1 MKRSVFEGF
10 ARHFVRLVVLMVFL
24 HGMAGVCLAQS
35 GGISAQPATKA
46 AAPLG
51 APEMATPTAQAG
63 QSAATGERQ
72 RGGNHE
78 GIKVH
83 GHWVIEVKN
92 PDGTVTARREF
103 ENSVQP
109 LGMAYLAS
117 LIAGNSSPGGL
128 TVLLNGLTTTFLPFL
143 GVEFSGSQAG
153 PCLPLN
159 SSTAG
164 TGGTAT
170 GTTCL
175 LTTGPSG
182 GLFTYFGYVCDFY
195 QTSYNT
201 ANQLG
206 TPPPAGQ
213 AFPCST
219 NLTVSAPTTITGA
232 SAGGASQQVQM
243 MGSVTVTATVAG
255 NVTDVETVYT
265 NCASS
270 VATSQCVGTYNPQTA
285 SFAAVPTSYNL
296 FTERNLDG
304 PANGDPAAVPYSPGQ
319 TIAVSVTISFQ

>member
-1 MKRSVFEGF
+1 MKFSVLEGF
-10 ARHFVRLVVLMVFL
+10 ARHVVRPAVLIFSLV
-24 HGMAGVCLAQS
+24 GMAAVSHSQAAATA
-35 GGISAQPATKA
+35 AQPITKA
-46 AAPLG
+46 AAP
-51 APEMATPTAQAG
+51 TAASGNALPVGQAV
-63 QSAATGERQ
+63 QSAAQAERQ

-78 GIKVH
+78 GIQVH

-143 GVEFSGSQAG
+143 GVEFSGTQAG
-153 PCLPLN
+153 PCLPL
-159 SSTAG
+159 SSATAG
-164 TGGTAT
+164 TGGMAT

-182 GLFTYFGYVCDFY
+182 GLFTYFGYECDFY

-213 AFPCST
+213 TFPCST
-219 NLTVSAPTTITGA
+219 NLTISAPTIPGA
-232 SAGGASQQVQM
+232 PTGGASQQVQM
-243 MGSVTVTATVAG
+243 MGSVTVTATVGG

-270 VATSQCVGTYNPQTA
+270 VATSQCVGNYNPQTA
-285 SFAAVPTSYNL
+285 SPAVLPTSYGL